1 MGCIIWLY
9 VQEYIEPTERSASAH
24 YHLKSCKFVNS
35 AHPTENQS
43 HRFVA
48 GNIILYTVASLCF
61 KEIHERLLLLKRGGE
76 EAVKT
81 NAAWVW
87 LSSKNQGGS
96 VMFKW
101 KLLQTPAHHDW
112 SPVWWCSANSLIPH
126 LLSSHFRLCA
136 GVREGGDGR
145 EEWLAGRL
153 GNTEN
158 KGSWKGRGILP
169 AKAAWLPGMV
179 RSGAAL
185 HLLSAA
191 LISWRQLVWWTGPQ
205 AWAGL
210 LFKLL

>member
-1 MGCIIWLY
+1 MLQRDTRETAAVKTG
-9 VQEYIEPTERSASAH
+9 
-24 YHLKSCKFVNS
+24 
-35 AHPTENQS
+35 
-43 HRFVA
+43 
-48 GNIILYTVASLCF
+48 
-61 KEIHERLLLLKRGGE
+61 GGE

-185 HLLSAA
+185 HLRRLCCPHQLETTGVVDWAAGMGGACCLSCCNFSSFLRNIGRRTCA
-191 LISWRQLVWWTGPQ
+191 IRSFFQTQQLS
-205 AWAGL
+205 
-210 LFKLL
+210 